1 MAEIQFEESCPCGNS
16 VKISGYRS
24 EVVAHISSWR
34 SIHNRHANNYAKA
47 AVLAKEKEDNPLTI
61 FPDPM
66 GGSAVYDLI
75 SVDVA
80 EPFFGAQVGKML
92 VKTHGIAL
100 CRGPLGENGRPI
112 CCIHNPSDH
121 HMVTWP
127 QNWRGDR
134 GMMERLCPHGNGHP
148 DPDDLSVRTT
158 SWARLHGCECGCCAK
173 PTEDATASSPD
184 QPST

>member
-1 MAEIQFEESCPCGNS
+1 MSGMDEFEAFDLTFVRAGLLRVHTADQCAGR
-16 VKISGYRS
+16 KI
-24 EVVAHISSWR
+24 
-34 SIHNRHANNYAKA
+34 
-47 AVLAKEKEDNPLTI
+47 P
-61 FPDPM
+61 
-66 GGSAVYDLI
+66 
-75 SVDVA
+75 
-80 EPFFGAQVGKML
+80 
-92 VKTHGIAL
+92 
-100 CRGPLGENGRPI
+100 

-173 PTEDATASSPD
+173 PTKNTEEETS
-184 QPST
+184 